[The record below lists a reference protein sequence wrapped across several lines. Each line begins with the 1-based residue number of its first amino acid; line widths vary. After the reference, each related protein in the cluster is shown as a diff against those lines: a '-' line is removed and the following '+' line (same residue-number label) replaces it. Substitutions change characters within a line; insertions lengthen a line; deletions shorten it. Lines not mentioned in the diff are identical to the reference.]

1 MSVLPPTI
9 DTVDLPVNPPL
20 DPMLAKAAKAVPGE
34 GYSHEPKWDGFRA
47 LIFRDGAEV
56 FIGSRSGKDLGR
68 YFPEVVEAAKAE
80 LPERC
85 VLDGEIAV
93 AVHREGRKRL
103 DWESLSQRI
112 HPAESR
118 INRLAEET
126 PAIFIGFDAIAL
138 ASVDL
143 TGKPFSSRRE
153 VLESAYAGTGACRIS
168 RVTTDADAAQDWFER
183 FEGAGLDGVISKRI
197 DGHYLPGKREMIKVK
212 HARTAEAVVIGYRPH
227 KSQPNAVGSVLL
239 GLYKDGQLL
248 SIGGIGAFTA
258 AKREEYLQLLEP
270 MRTAE
275 SAQGEPNRWSSA
287 EKTGEWV
294 PVRPELVVEFDYDQ
308 MEGMRLRH
316 TAKFR
321 RWRPDRTPESC
332 GYEQLD
338 VPVNYDLDD
347 VLQEGK

>member
-1 MSVLPPTI
+1 M
-9 DTVDLPVNPPL
+9 DLPVNPPL
-20 DPMLAKAAKAVPGE
+20 DPMLAKAAKVVPGE

-47 LIFRDGAEV
+47 LIFRDGEEV

-68 YFPEVVEAAKAE
+68 YFPEVVAAARAE

-103 DWESLSQRI
+103 DWESLSARI

-126 PAIFIGFDAIAL
+126 PAIFIGFDAIAT
-138 ASVDL
+138 ADVDL
-143 TGKPFSSRRE
+143 TGKPFSARRE
-153 VLESAYAGTGACRIS
+153 VLEAAYAGTGTCRIS

-227 KSQPNAVGSVLL
+227 KSQPNAVGSMLL
-239 GLYKDGQLL
+239 GLYQADGELWP
-248 SIGGIGAFTA
+248 IGGIGAFTA

-270 MRTAE
+270 MRTAD
-275 SAQGEPNRWSSA
+275 SVQGEPNRWA
-287 EKTGEWV
+287 TPEKTGEWV

-316 TAKFR
+316 TAKFK

-332 GYEQLD
+332 GYDQLE

-347 VLQEGK
+347 VLQEGR

>member
-1 MSVLPPTI
+1 M
-9 DTVDLPVNPPL
+9 DLPVNPPL

-47 LIFRDGAEV
+47 LIFRDGDDV

-68 YFPEVVEAAKAE
+68 YFPEVVAAARAE

-118 INRLAEET
+118 IAKLSEET
-126 PAIFIGFDAIAL
+126 PAIFIGFDAVAM
-138 ASVDL
+138 ANVDL
-143 TGKPFSSRRE
+143 MGKPFTARRE
-153 VLESAYAGTGACRIS
+153 VLESAYAGTGTCRIS
-168 RVTTDADAAQDWFER
+168 RVTTDAAVAADWFER

-212 HARTAEAVVIGYRPH
+212 HARTGDAVVIGYRMH

-239 GLYKDGQLL
+239 GLYQGDQLL
-248 SIGGIGAFTA
+248 PIGGIGAFTA

-316 TAKFR
+316 TAKFK
-321 RWRPDRTPESC
+321 RWRPDREPSSC

>member
-1 MSVLPPTI
+1 MSAVPPTI
-9 DTVDLPVNPPL
+9 VGVDLPVNPPL
-20 DPMLAKAAKAVPGE
+20 DPMLAKAAKAVPAE

-47 LIFRDGAEV
+47 LIFRDGDEV

-68 YFPEVVEAAKAE
+68 YFPEVVAAARAE
-80 LPERC
+80 LPARC

-103 DWESLSQRI
+103 DWESLSARI
-112 HPAESR
+112 HPAQSR
-118 INRLAEET
+118 ITKLAEET
-126 PAIFIGFDAIAL
+126 PAIFIGFDAIAMADVNL
-138 ASVDL
+138 MDR
-143 TGKPFSSRRE
+143 PFTTRRE
-153 VLESAYAGTGACRIS
+153 VLETAYAGTGTCKIS
-168 RVTTDADAAQDWFER
+168 RVTTDAAAAQDWFER

-212 HARTAEAVVIGYRPH
+212 HARTAEGVVIGYRPH
-227 KSQPNAVGSVLL
+227 KSQPDAVGSMLL
-239 GLYKDGQLL
+239 GLYQGDQLL
-248 SIGGIGAFTA
+248 PIGGIGAFTA
-258 AKREEYLQLLEP
+258 AKRAEYFHLLQP
-270 MRTAE
+270 MRTAD
-275 SAQGEPNRWSSA
+275 SVQGEPNRWA
-287 EKTGEWV
+287 TPEKTGEWV

-316 TAKFR
+316 TAKFT

-338 VPVNYDLDD
+338 TPVNYDLDD